1 MNKAALG
8 PLAERTAEQLGW
20 SGRAVVSVSP
30 ETSAI
35 EAMHILN
42 SRRISA
48 LAVVDGVGK
57 IIGNFS
63 ISEMR

>member
-1 MNKAALG
+1 
-8 PLAERTAEQLGW
+8 
-20 SGRAVVSVSP
+20 VCVSP

>member
-1 MNKAALG
+1 MNKSDLG
-8 PLAERTAEQLGW
+8 AVADQTAEQLGW
-20 SGRAVVSVSP
+20 VGKQVVSVSP

-35 EAMHILN
+35 EAMVLMN
-42 SRRISA
+42 KQQISA